1 MNEKDV
7 HNFKTV
13 ATAGEGKEKWNRML
27 ERHRKGLL
35 LICNISNGKKMLAIE
50 KLIIFAKSG
59 YWLYYTIFFYS
70 FEMFHN

>member
-35 LICNISNGKKMLAIE
+35 LICNISNGKKNVANREIY
-50 KLIIFAKSG
+50 IC
-59 YWLYYTIFFYS
+59 
-70 FEMFHN
+70 